1 MRVRATQ
8 VGFLGG
14 VLRQPGT
21 PTDEFEIH
29 SPEEFSAEWMENLE
43 PVAEPAPVAKPAPV
57 ADPAPVKV
65 TAPAE
70 KL

>member
-8 VGFLGG
+8 VGFFGG

-21 PTDEFEIH
+21 PTEEFETS
-29 SPEEFSAEWMENLE
+29 SPEEFSSEWMESL
-43 PVAEPAPVAKPAPV
+43 EPAPAPAPAQV
-57 ADPAPVKV
+57 KAPAP
-65 TAPAE
+65 APATATATAD